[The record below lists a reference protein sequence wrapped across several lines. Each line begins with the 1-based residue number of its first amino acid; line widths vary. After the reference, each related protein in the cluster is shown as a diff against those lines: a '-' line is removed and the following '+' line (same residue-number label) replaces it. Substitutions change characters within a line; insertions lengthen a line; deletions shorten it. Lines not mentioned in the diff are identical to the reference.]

1 MAEMTTY
8 QQYIHQSRYAR
19 WLPEKGRRETW
30 PETVSRYCEFFA
42 NRFPDLA
49 DEIRGEIRE
58 SIERMDT
65 MPSMRSLM
73 TAGPAL
79 ELENMAGYNC
89 SYISVDSKRA
99 FSEALYVLMC
109 GTGVG
114 FSCERQEIKKL
125 PEIASEM
132 RDCDDLIVVE
142 DSRIGWAKAYQRL
155 ISHLYAGGIPKTD
168 FSRIRPKGAPLKTF
182 GGRASGPEPLERL
195 FANTTRMFRNAAGRR
210 FTSLEVHDLMCYI
223 GEIVTVGGVRRSA
236 MISLSNL
243 SDARI
248 RDAKSGQWWTTDP
261 QRALANNSAVYTDRP
276 EAEIFMEEWLALVKS
291 KSGERGIFNRE
302 AAAKKF
308 REIGRKEVE
317 HIGTNPC
324 VPGDTLILT
333 TSGYYPIADLVGRET
348 TVWNGWEWSDVVPF
362 PTGHNPL
369 VRVTLSNGTSLD
381 CTPYHKWIL
390 ADGRRVEA
398 RDLESDDRLIKAQM
412 PVVASGAEY
421 GVDAY
426 SQGFYSGDG
435 TAGWEWSW
443 VYDTKRECIDRLQ
456 GRVVSTS
463 RNRSKWHHGPMFEKS
478 WVPMEGSLRYRLD
491 WLAGLLDSDGN
502 VTRNPNSTAL
512 AITSKNNEF
521 LQRVRLMLTT
531 VGVQAHIGS
540 LKPAGVYD
548 MPDGHGGLK
557 AVYCEQTWRLLIN
570 VVDTARLV
578 SMGLVTS
585 RLKIEKTDPDFS
597 KARHVTV
604 VSVENLDEVVETFC
618 YTDPLNNSGTFNG
631 IVTANCG
638 EILLRSRQ
646 LCNLTEVV
654 VREGD
659 DEASLMEK
667 VRIATILGTLQAS
680 LTDFKFVSEAWEKN
694 TREEAL
700 LGVSMTGTMDNPLT
714 SGQNGEMHLSGVLLR
729 LREYARAVNREYA
742 ERIGINPAAAITCV
756 KPSGTV
762 SQLVQSGSG
771 IHTRYAKHFL
781 RTVRVDK
788 KDPIYRFMVDKGV
801 YHEDEVHRPD
811 VGAVFYFPTRA
822 PEHSITRNERDA
834 IEQLRLWSIYQRY
847 WCDHNPSV
855 TIDVRDYEWPA
866 VGAWVFDNFH
876 LVCGVSFLPYSDHIY
891 EQAPYQEI
899 TEEQYCDWVAKHP
912 LPKIDWTELGRYE
925 SGDNTVS
932 SQTMACVGG
941 VCEIADSPVI
951 D

>member
-89 SYISVDSKRA
+89 SYISVDNKRA

-155 ISHLYAGGIPKTD
+155 ISHLYAGDIPKTD

-195 FANTTRMFRNAAGRR
+195 FANTIRMFRNTAGRR

-243 SDARI
+243 SDVRM

-324 VPGDTLILT
+324 
-333 TSGYYPIADLVGRET
+333 
-348 TVWNGWEWSDVVPF
+348 
-362 PTGHNPL
+362 
-369 VRVTLSNGTSLD
+369 
-381 CTPYHKWIL
+381 
-390 ADGRRVEA
+390 
-398 RDLESDDRLIKAQM
+398 
-412 PVVASGAEY
+412 
-421 GVDAY
+421 
-426 SQGFYSGDG
+426 
-435 TAGWEWSW
+435 
-443 VYDTKRECIDRLQ
+443 
-456 GRVVSTS
+456 
-463 RNRSKWHHGPMFEKS
+463 
-478 WVPMEGSLRYRLD
+478 
-491 WLAGLLDSDGN
+491 
-502 VTRNPNSTAL
+502 
-512 AITSKNNEF
+512 
-521 LQRVRLMLTT
+521 
-531 VGVQAHIGS
+531 
-540 LKPAGVYD
+540 
-548 MPDGHGGLK
+548 
-557 AVYCEQTWRLLIN
+557 
-570 VVDTARLV
+570 
-578 SMGLVTS
+578 
-585 RLKIEKTDPDFS
+585 
-597 KARHVTV
+597 
-604 VSVENLDEVVETFC
+604 
-618 YTDPLNNSGTFNG
+618 
-631 IVTANCG
+631 G

-700 LGVSMTGTMDNPLT
+700 LGVSMTGIMDNPLT
-714 SGQNGEMHLSGVLLR
+714 SGQNGETHLSGMLLR

-762 SQLVQSGSG
+762 SQLVQSASG

-834 IEQLRLWSIYQRY
+834 IEQLGLWSIYQRY

-855 TIDVRDYEWPA
+855 TIDVRDHEWPA

-899 TEEQYCDWVAKHP
+899 TEEQYYDWVAKHP
-912 LPKIDWTELGRYE
+912 LPKIDWTELGHYE

-941 VCEIADSPVI
+941 VCEIADSPMI

>member
-89 SYISVDSKRA
+89 SYISVDNKRA

-155 ISHLYAGGIPKTD
+155 ISHLYAGDIPKTD

-195 FANTTRMFRNAAGRR
+195 FANTIRMFRNAAGRR

-243 SDARI
+243 SDARM

-324 VPGDTLILT
+324 
-333 TSGYYPIADLVGRET
+333 
-348 TVWNGWEWSDVVPF
+348 
-362 PTGHNPL
+362 
-369 VRVTLSNGTSLD
+369 
-381 CTPYHKWIL
+381 C
-390 ADGRRVEA
+390 
-398 RDLESDDRLIKAQM
+398 
-412 PVVASGAEY
+412 
-421 GVDAY
+421 
-426 SQGFYSGDG
+426 
-435 TAGWEWSW
+435 
-443 VYDTKRECIDRLQ
+443 
-456 GRVVSTS
+456 
-463 RNRSKWHHGPMFEKS
+463 
-478 WVPMEGSLRYRLD
+478 
-491 WLAGLLDSDGN
+491 
-502 VTRNPNSTAL
+502 
-512 AITSKNNEF
+512 
-521 LQRVRLMLTT
+521 
-531 VGVQAHIGS
+531 
-540 LKPAGVYD
+540 
-548 MPDGHGGLK
+548 
-557 AVYCEQTWRLLIN
+557 
-570 VVDTARLV
+570 
-578 SMGLVTS
+578 
-585 RLKIEKTDPDFS
+585 
-597 KARHVTV
+597 
-604 VSVENLDEVVETFC
+604 
-618 YTDPLNNSGTFNG
+618 
-631 IVTANCG
+631 

-659 DEASLMEK
+659 DEAGLMEK

-700 LGVSMTGTMDNPLT
+700 LGVSMTGIMDNPLT
-714 SGQNGEMHLSGVLLR
+714 SGQNGEMHLSGMLLR
-729 LREYARAVNREYA
+729 LREYARAVNHEYA

-762 SQLVQSGSG
+762 SQLVQSASG

-811 VGAVFYFPTRA
+811 VGAVFYFPARA

-834 IEQLRLWSIYQRY
+834 IEQLGLWSIYQRY

-855 TIDVRDYEWPA
+855 TIDVRDHEWPA

-899 TEEQYCDWVAKHP
+899 TEEQYYDWVAKHP
-912 LPKIDWTELGRYE
+912 LPEIDWTELGRYE

-932 SQTMACVGG
+932 SQTLACVGG
-941 VCEIADSPVI
+941 VCEIADSPAI

>member
-89 SYISVDSKRA
+89 SYISVDNKRA

-155 ISHLYAGGIPKTD
+155 ISHLYAGDIPKTD

-195 FANTTRMFRNAAGRR
+195 FANTIRMFRNAAGRR

-243 SDARI
+243 SDARM

-324 VPGDTLILT
+324 
-333 TSGYYPIADLVGRET
+333 
-348 TVWNGWEWSDVVPF
+348 
-362 PTGHNPL
+362 
-369 VRVTLSNGTSLD
+369 
-381 CTPYHKWIL
+381 
-390 ADGRRVEA
+390 
-398 RDLESDDRLIKAQM
+398 
-412 PVVASGAEY
+412 
-421 GVDAY
+421 
-426 SQGFYSGDG
+426 
-435 TAGWEWSW
+435 
-443 VYDTKRECIDRLQ
+443 
-456 GRVVSTS
+456 
-463 RNRSKWHHGPMFEKS
+463 
-478 WVPMEGSLRYRLD
+478 
-491 WLAGLLDSDGN
+491 
-502 VTRNPNSTAL
+502 
-512 AITSKNNEF
+512 
-521 LQRVRLMLTT
+521 
-531 VGVQAHIGS
+531 
-540 LKPAGVYD
+540 
-548 MPDGHGGLK
+548 
-557 AVYCEQTWRLLIN
+557 
-570 VVDTARLV
+570 
-578 SMGLVTS
+578 
-585 RLKIEKTDPDFS
+585 
-597 KARHVTV
+597 
-604 VSVENLDEVVETFC
+604 
-618 YTDPLNNSGTFNG
+618 
-631 IVTANCG
+631 G
-638 EILLRSRQ
+638 EIMLRSRQ

-659 DEASLMEK
+659 DEVTLMEK

-700 LGVSMTGTMDNPLT
+700 LGVSMTGIMDNPLT
-714 SGQNGEMHLSGVLLR
+714 SGQNGEMHLSGMLLR

-762 SQLVQSGSG
+762 SQLVQSASG
-771 IHTRYAKHFL
+771 IHTRYAKYFL

-834 IEQLRLWSIYQRY
+834 IEQLELWSIYQRY

-855 TIDVRDYEWPA
+855 TIDVRDHEWPA

-899 TEEQYCDWVAKHP
+899 TEEQYYDWVAKHP

-941 VCEIADSPVI
+941 VCELADSPAI

>member
-30 PETVSRYCEFFA
+30 SETVSRYCEFFA

-89 SYISVDSKRA
+89 SYISVDNKRA

-155 ISHLYAGGIPKTD
+155 ISHLYAGDIPKTD
-168 FSRIRPKGAPLKTF
+168 FSRIRPKGTPLKTF

-243 SDARI
+243 SDARM

-324 VPGDTLILT
+324 
-333 TSGYYPIADLVGRET
+333 
-348 TVWNGWEWSDVVPF
+348 
-362 PTGHNPL
+362 
-369 VRVTLSNGTSLD
+369 
-381 CTPYHKWIL
+381 
-390 ADGRRVEA
+390 
-398 RDLESDDRLIKAQM
+398 
-412 PVVASGAEY
+412 
-421 GVDAY
+421 
-426 SQGFYSGDG
+426 
-435 TAGWEWSW
+435 
-443 VYDTKRECIDRLQ
+443 
-456 GRVVSTS
+456 
-463 RNRSKWHHGPMFEKS
+463 
-478 WVPMEGSLRYRLD
+478 
-491 WLAGLLDSDGN
+491 
-502 VTRNPNSTAL
+502 
-512 AITSKNNEF
+512 
-521 LQRVRLMLTT
+521 
-531 VGVQAHIGS
+531 
-540 LKPAGVYD
+540 
-548 MPDGHGGLK
+548 
-557 AVYCEQTWRLLIN
+557 
-570 VVDTARLV
+570 
-578 SMGLVTS
+578 
-585 RLKIEKTDPDFS
+585 
-597 KARHVTV
+597 
-604 VSVENLDEVVETFC
+604 
-618 YTDPLNNSGTFNG
+618 
-631 IVTANCG
+631 G

-700 LGVSMTGTMDNPLT
+700 LGVSMTGIMDNPLT
-714 SGQNGEMHLSGVLLR
+714 SGQNGEMHLSGMLLR

-762 SQLVQSGSG
+762 SQLVQSASG

-834 IEQLRLWSIYQRY
+834 IEQLGLWSIYQRY

-855 TIDVRDYEWPA
+855 TIDVRDHEWPA

-941 VCEIADSPVI
+941 VCEIADSPAI

>member
-79 ELENMAGYNC
+79 KLENMAGYNC

-155 ISHLYAGGIPKTD
+155 ISHLYAGDIPKTD

-243 SDARI
+243 SDARM

-324 VPGDTLILT
+324 VPGNTLILT
-333 TSGYYPIADLVGRET
+333 KEGYAAIGDLVGRET
-348 TVWNGWEWSDVVPF
+348 TIWNGWAWSVVTPF
-362 PTGHNPL
+362 PTGKNPL

-390 ADGRRVEA
+390 SDGRRVEA
-398 RDLESDDRLIKAQM
+398 KDLEAGDRLVKAWM
-412 PVVASGAEY
+412 PVV
-421 GVDAY
+421 
-426 SQGFYSGDG
+426 
-435 TAGWEWSW
+435 
-443 VYDTKRECIDRLQ
+443 TKDNKMPLHGRL
-456 GRVVSTS
+456 
-463 RNRSKWHHGPMFEKS
+463 NW
-478 WVPMEGSLRYRLD
+478 LRGI
-491 WLAGLLDSDGN
+491 A
-502 VTRNPNSTAL
+502 AL
-512 AITSKNNEF
+512 AERNSNETVI
-521 LQRVRLMLTT
+521 LKSDDLNEAKKARLLLTT
-531 VGVQAHIGS
+531 LGMQAAIVKEADGWQVIVPSHHLDLVLSLDDDSHI
-540 LKPAGVYD
+540 P
-548 MPDGHGGLK
+548 HLK
-557 AVYCEQTWRLLIN
+557 AW
-570 VVDTARLV
+570 
-578 SMGLVTS
+578 
-585 RLKIEKTDPDFS
+585 TD
-597 KARHVTV
+597 VTV
-604 VSVENLDEVVETFC
+604 VSVEDLGETVETFC

-638 EILLRSRQ
+638 EIMLRSRQ

-700 LGVSMTGTMDNPLT
+700 LGVSMTGIMDNPLT
-714 SGQNGEMHLSGVLLR
+714 SGQNGEKHLSGMLLR
-729 LREYARAVNREYA
+729 LRGYARAVNHEYA

-762 SQLVQSGSG
+762 SQLVQSASG

-834 IEQLRLWSIYQRY
+834 IEQLELWSIYQRY

-855 TIDVRDYEWPA
+855 TIDVRDHEWPA

-899 TEEQYCDWVAKHP
+899 TEEQYYDWVAKHP

-941 VCEIADSPVI
+941 VCELADSPAI

>member
-89 SYISVDSKRA
+89 SYISVDNKRA

-155 ISHLYAGGIPKTD
+155 ISHLYAGDIPKTD

-195 FANTTRMFRNAAGRR
+195 FANTIRMFRNAAGRR

-243 SDARI
+243 SDARM

-324 VPGDTLILT
+324 
-333 TSGYYPIADLVGRET
+333 
-348 TVWNGWEWSDVVPF
+348 
-362 PTGHNPL
+362 
-369 VRVTLSNGTSLD
+369 
-381 CTPYHKWIL
+381 C
-390 ADGRRVEA
+390 
-398 RDLESDDRLIKAQM
+398 
-412 PVVASGAEY
+412 
-421 GVDAY
+421 
-426 SQGFYSGDG
+426 
-435 TAGWEWSW
+435 
-443 VYDTKRECIDRLQ
+443 
-456 GRVVSTS
+456 
-463 RNRSKWHHGPMFEKS
+463 
-478 WVPMEGSLRYRLD
+478 
-491 WLAGLLDSDGN
+491 
-502 VTRNPNSTAL
+502 
-512 AITSKNNEF
+512 
-521 LQRVRLMLTT
+521 
-531 VGVQAHIGS
+531 
-540 LKPAGVYD
+540 
-548 MPDGHGGLK
+548 
-557 AVYCEQTWRLLIN
+557 
-570 VVDTARLV
+570 
-578 SMGLVTS
+578 
-585 RLKIEKTDPDFS
+585 
-597 KARHVTV
+597 
-604 VSVENLDEVVETFC
+604 
-618 YTDPLNNSGTFNG
+618 
-631 IVTANCG
+631 

-667 VRIATILGTLQAS
+667 VRVATILGTLQAS

-700 LGVSMTGTMDNPLT
+700 LGVSMTGIMDNPLT
-714 SGQNGEMHLSGVLLR
+714 SGQNGEMHLSGMLLR

-762 SQLVQSGSG
+762 SQLVQSASG

-811 VGAVFYFPTRA
+811 VGAVFYFPTRT

-834 IEQLRLWSIYQRY
+834 IEQLGLWSVYQRY

-855 TIDVRDYEWPA
+855 TIDVRDHEWPA

-899 TEEQYCDWVAKHP
+899 TEEQYYDWVAKHP

-941 VCEIADSPVI
+941 VCEIADSPAI

>member
-89 SYISVDSKRA
+89 SYISVDNKRA

-155 ISHLYAGGIPKTD
+155 ISHLYAGDIPKTD

-195 FANTTRMFRNAAGRR
+195 FANTIRMFRNAAGRR

-243 SDARI
+243 SDARM

-324 VPGDTLILT
+324 
-333 TSGYYPIADLVGRET
+333 
-348 TVWNGWEWSDVVPF
+348 
-362 PTGHNPL
+362 
-369 VRVTLSNGTSLD
+369 
-381 CTPYHKWIL
+381 C
-390 ADGRRVEA
+390 
-398 RDLESDDRLIKAQM
+398 
-412 PVVASGAEY
+412 
-421 GVDAY
+421 
-426 SQGFYSGDG
+426 
-435 TAGWEWSW
+435 
-443 VYDTKRECIDRLQ
+443 
-456 GRVVSTS
+456 
-463 RNRSKWHHGPMFEKS
+463 
-478 WVPMEGSLRYRLD
+478 
-491 WLAGLLDSDGN
+491 
-502 VTRNPNSTAL
+502 
-512 AITSKNNEF
+512 
-521 LQRVRLMLTT
+521 
-531 VGVQAHIGS
+531 
-540 LKPAGVYD
+540 
-548 MPDGHGGLK
+548 
-557 AVYCEQTWRLLIN
+557 
-570 VVDTARLV
+570 
-578 SMGLVTS
+578 
-585 RLKIEKTDPDFS
+585 
-597 KARHVTV
+597 
-604 VSVENLDEVVETFC
+604 
-618 YTDPLNNSGTFNG
+618 
-631 IVTANCG
+631 

-659 DEASLMEK
+659 DEAGLMEK

-700 LGVSMTGTMDNPLT
+700 LGVSMTGIMDNPLT
-714 SGQNGEMHLSGVLLR
+714 SGQNGEMHLSGMLLR
-729 LREYARAVNREYA
+729 LREYARAVNHEYA

-762 SQLVQSGSG
+762 SQLVQSASG
-771 IHTRYAKHFL
+771 IHARYAKHFL

-811 VGAVFYFPTRA
+811 VGAVFYFPARA

-834 IEQLRLWSIYQRY
+834 IEQLGLWSIYQRY

-855 TIDVRDYEWPA
+855 TIDVRDHEWPA

-899 TEEQYCDWVAKHP
+899 TEEQYYDWVAKHP
-912 LPKIDWTELGRYE
+912 LPEIDWTELGRYE

-932 SQTMACVGG
+932 SQTLACVGG
-941 VCEIADSPVI
+941 VCEIADSPAI